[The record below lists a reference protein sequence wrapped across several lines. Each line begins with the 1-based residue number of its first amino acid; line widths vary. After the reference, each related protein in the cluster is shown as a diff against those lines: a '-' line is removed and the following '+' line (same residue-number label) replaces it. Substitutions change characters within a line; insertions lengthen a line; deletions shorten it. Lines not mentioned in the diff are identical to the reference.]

1 MVNLEINHNN
11 LANLDD
17 TLGYI
22 NQILFEENQ
31 NGNIDECFEAEVLQ
45 AIENSFYDVLEENHT
60 TSQLELQQSYQFGA
74 YPMGLNQVS
83 GFIDDIRQVE
93 STTALEYKKGME
105 EGMKFL
111 PGINNNELEVDPKAT
126 TLSLPSQLTDEAN
139 LAERKLQEG
148 KGKKKTNSVV
158 LSLLEEQKH
167 KIPMFY
173 NRNFVRDEMFDKVL
187 LWHGENY
194 EVMCPRSKKNDK
206 EINGES
212 DHLRALLLQ
221 CSQAIAMNEY
231 HRAKGLVK
239 EIKKHC
245 SPDGDGVQ
253 RLAHI
258 LVSGLDARLAGTGNE
273 LYNKL
278 VPTCSPTR
286 DILNAHCLLQ
296 SASPF
301 IRASF
306 YFANKTIIDAVQKTP
321 KVHVI
326 DFGIDRGFQW
336 PSLMQGLSQM
346 KGGPPK
352 LRITGI
358 DISRPGFSSIN
369 EETGW
374 RLKDYARSFSI
385 SFEYNGILGD
395 KWESICIEDL
405 NIERDEMLVVNSL
418 YRFENYRSETDG
430 TECSRNEVLD
440 IIRKIRPHIF
450 VHGIINGSFDDAFFI
465 TRFRQVLLHYSAMF
479 DFLNSIVPKENKQ
492 RQFIERVMWAHE
504 AVNAIACEGSER
516 IKRPEIYKKWHQR
529 NLAAGFEQ
537 LPLNP
542 AIIKRIKNRVSAVFN
557 NSFYVE
563 DDRQWLLFGWKGR
576 IINAISTW
584 RPKQI

>member
-1 MVNLEINHNN
+1 MENLHVNHTN
-11 LANLDD
+11 LANLDV

-22 NQILFEENQ
+22 SQILFEESQ
-31 NGNIDECFEAEVLQ
+31 NRNMDECFDAQGLQ
-45 AIENSFYDVLEENHT
+45 GIENSFYNVLEENHRP
-60 TSQLELQQSYQFGA
+60 SQLNLQQPCQFGA
-74 YPMGLNQVS
+74 YPMGLNQIS
-83 GFIDDIRQVE
+83 GFIDNERQVD
-93 STTALEYKKGME
+93 SITAVEYKKGME

-111 PGINNNELEVDPKAT
+111 AGTNINRLEVYPKGT
-126 TLSLPSQLTDEAN
+126 MLWLPSQLTDEPN
-139 LAERKLQEG
+139 LAEKLQEE
-148 KGKKKTNSVV
+148 KRKKKANSMA
-158 LSLLEEQKH
+158 LSLLEEQKY

-173 NRNFVRDEMFDKVL
+173 NRSLVRDEMFDKVL

-194 EVMCPRSKKNDK
+194 EVMCPRDKKINNK
-206 EINGES
+206 EINEES
-212 DHLRALLLQ
+212 VHLRALLLQ

-231 HRAKGLVK
+231 HRANGLVK

-245 SPDGDGVQ
+245 SPDGDGAQ

-258 LVSGLDARLAGTGNE
+258 LVGGLDARLAGTGNE
-273 LYNKL
+273 LYNNL
-278 VPTCSPTR
+278 VPTFSPIR

-306 YFANKTIIDAVQKTP
+306 YFANYAIIEAVQKAP
-321 KVHVI
+321 KLHLI
-326 DFGIDRGFQW
+326 DFGIDCGFQW

-358 DISRPGFSSIN
+358 GIPRPGFSSIN

-374 RLKDYARSFSI
+374 RLQDYARSFSVP
-385 SFEYNGILGD
+385 FEYNGILGV

-405 NIERDEMLVVNSL
+405 NIKRDEMLVVNSL
-418 YRFENYRSETDG
+418 YQFENYRSETDG
-430 TECSRNEVLD
+430 IECSRNEVLD

-450 VHGIINGSFDDAFFI
+450 VHGIINGSFGDALFV
-465 TRFRQVLLHYSAMF
+465 TRFRPVLLHYSTMF
-479 DFLNSIVPKENKQ
+479 DFLDSIVPKENKQ
-492 RQFIERVMWAHE
+492 RQFIEQVMWAHE
-504 AVNAIACEGSER
+504 AVNAIACEGSKR
-516 IKRPEIYKKWHQR
+516 IKRPETYKKWHQR

-557 NSFYVE
+557 NGF
-563 DDRQWLLFGWKGR
+563 LC
-576 IINAISTW
+576 
-584 RPKQI
+584 